1 MRLSLRTLRRTA
13 AAIIAGTVAAAVIAS
28 CRGESAT
35 APSAG
40 PSAIA
45 AAPAAGQQQL
55 LGLPLGDVPLIGGLA
70 QGLLSCNVTRSY
82 SASQTI
88 GSAGGVLKVGPH
100 TLVVPKGAL
109 AANTLISASAPSGG
123 TVQVHFE
130 PSGLRF
136 ATPTALTMSYQDC
149 GLVQGLLVKVVYVD
163 SRSNI
168 LEVLTSLPNLLDRT
182 VTAPVSHF
190 SNYALAE

>member
-1 MRLSLRTLRRTA
+1 MRFSFRTLRRTA

-28 CRGESAT
+28 CRGETAT
-35 APSAG
+35 A

-45 AAPAAGQQQL
+45 AAPAAQQQL
-55 LGLPLGDVPLIGGLA
+55 LGLPLGDVPLIGGLT

-109 AANTLISASAPSGG
+109 TANTLISASAPSGH

-149 GLVQGLLVKVVYVD
+149 GLVQGLLVKIVYVD
-163 SRSNI
+163 SHSSI
-168 LEVLTSLPNLLDRT
+168 LEVLTSLPNLLSRT
-182 VTAPVSHF
+182 VTAPVNHF